1 MKRREFIPGVLAAA
15 VATQLPLAGLAGAV
29 PSGLPHAAT
38 AQPGDDVFWEQIRA
52 LYRTGPNINLN
63 NGGVSPSPLP
73 VEEAFFNYFRVCNDV
88 PSLSMRLMQD
98 GQKNLV
104 REKLAQLGGCLPSE
118 IAINRNAT
126 EALVTIIMNI
136 PLKRGDEVVL
146 STFDYPR
153 MMNAWKIRAEK
164 EGLKLRWVD
173 PETGNP
179 TKADLVNRYI
189 SLFNKK
195 TKVVHLTHM
204 INWTGRIIPVK
215 EIIDEAKKTGI
226 ATVVDAAHSFAHV
239 PFSISELGC
248 DYLGVSLHKWLG
260 APLGNGMLFVRE
272 DRIESQ
278 PAIFP
283 VENSLKASI
292 KKFEE
297 LGTRNLPAEFAI
309 SEAVEF
315 HNLMG
320 TQKKYDRLVELR
332 NHWINQVKNHPN
344 IRVYTPLEPGT
355 SGAICLI
362 GVGNHKPYFVDN
374 TLLSRYHIHTVG
386 IIHEHVSGNR
396 VTPNVYTTKAE
407 LDLLAEGLLV
417 LADKA

>member
-15 VATQLPLAGLAGAV
+15 VATRLPLGAKTNDTFSGFSPAAV
-29 PSGLPHAAT
+29 PEDEA
-38 AQPGDDVFWEQIRA
+38 FWQQIRA
-52 LYRTGPNINLN
+52 QYRTGSNINLN

-73 VEEAFFNYFRVCNDV
+73 VEEAFFNYFRICNDT
-88 PSLSMRLMQD
+88 PSLAMRLMVEP
-98 GQKNLV
+98 QKTLV
-104 REKLAQLGGCLPSE
+104 REKLAKLADCDPAE
-118 IAINRNAT
+118 IAVNRNAT
-126 EALVTIIMNI
+126 EALVTVIMNV

-146 STFDYPR
+146 STYDYPR

-179 TKADLVNRYI
+179 DKAELINRYT

-215 EIIDEAKKTGI
+215 EIIDEAKRAGA
-226 ATVVDAAHSFAHV
+226 ATIVDAAHSFAHV
-239 PFSISELGC
+239 PFSVSELGC

-260 APLGNGMLFVRE
+260 APFGNGMLFVRK
-272 DRIESQ
+272 DRIEGL

-283 VENSLKASI
+283 VEDTLKANI

-297 LGTRNLPAEFAI
+297 LGTRNLAAEFAI
-309 SEAVEF
+309 SEAVDF
-315 HNLMG
+315 HNIMG
-320 TQKKYDRLVELR
+320 TPKKYDRLVQLR
-332 NHWINQVKNHPN
+332 NHWLDQVKQHPK
-344 IRVYTPLEPGT
+344 IRVYTPQEPGT

-362 GVGNHKPYFVDN
+362 GIDGVKPHTLDY
-374 TLLSRYHIHTVG
+374 TLLTEYHIHTVA
-386 IIHEHVSGNR
+386 IIHEQVSGTR
-396 VTPNVYTTKAE
+396 VTPNVYTTKNE
-407 LDLLAEGLLV
+407 LDLLAQAILNI
-417 LADKA
+417 ADKA